1 MRFQKGAILTGA
13 IVLVLLTANLFDAN
27 TTARQYSKSYP
38 PVVCPPNPAGVTT
51 ATSVASKKTPF
62 YRIGNKSTKLVDIK
76 TLRYSS
82 VSDPILLQT
91 EGLTPVSFQSR
102 KGVWAGSVLCT
113 APATSQWFVGGTSD
127 VSSKGV
133 INLVNSGLSVS
144 IVDVF
149 TWSEN
154 GEQAVKTVSLKANSS
169 AVVKLDSL
177 APGDSNIVIKVVTRS
192 GRVNSYLVDE
202 RVKGLQK
209 LGGDSVNSISS
220 PSRKFVITGIPQQ
233 LVNKKSPTHYLRLF
247 VPGVADAN
255 FSLELLSSDGRFIPT
270 GFNERKLV
278 SGKVVELKLKPK
290 VAKGAFAI
298 KLTSDQPI
306 VAAIRSRA
314 ISNGNSDFVW
324 STPSPAL
331 IPMQIAIGGLL
342 PKIIFA
348 GNTIAVDLR
357 VQYSNGKVKEKSIT
371 GSDLVS
377 WQVPNNAIAIT
388 ILRAGVDN
396 YAGALI
402 AAKSGY
408 AFFPIATGAELT
420 KVAIPSSNIRVLN
433 P

>member
-1 MRFQKGAILTGA
+1 MRFKKGAILA
-13 IVLVLLTANLFDAN
+13 AVVAVVLLATNLFDAN
-27 TTARQYSKSYP
+27 TSSRQYSKSFP
-38 PVVCPPNPAGVTT
+38 AVVCPPNPAGVTT
-51 ATSVASKKTPF
+51 VTSVSSKETPF
-62 YRIGNKSTKLVDIK
+62 YRVGNKSTKLVNIK

-113 APATSQWFVGGTSD
+113 APVTSQWFVGGTSD

-133 INLVNSGLSVS
+133 VYIVNSGLSIS

-154 GEQAVKTVSLKANSS
+154 GEQAVKTLSLKANSS
-169 AVVKLDSL
+169 TAVKLDSL
-177 APGDSNIVIKVVTRS
+177 APGDSNIVVKVVARS
-192 GRVNSYLVDE
+192 GRVNSYLIDE
-202 RVKGLQK
+202 RVKGLQR
-209 LGGDSVNSISS
+209 LGGDSVNSI
-220 PSRKFVITGIPQQ
+220 PGPARKFVITGIPQQ
-233 LVNKKSPTHYLRLF
+233 LVNKKAPTHYLRLF

-255 FSLELLSSDGRFIPT
+255 FTLELLSSNGRFIPT

-278 SGKVVELKLKPK
+278 SGKVVELKLKPE

-298 KLTSDQPI
+298 KLTSDQPLL
-306 VAAIRSRA
+306 AAIRSRA
-314 ISNGNSDFVW
+314 NSNGNSDFVW

-331 IPMQIAIGGLL
+331 APLQIAIGGIS
-342 PKIIFA
+342 PKVIFA
-348 GNTIAVDLR
+348 GDAIAINLSVTFA
-357 VQYSNGKVKEKSIT
+357 NGKIKEQSIT
-371 GSDLVS
+371 GSDLVT

-388 ILRAGVDN
+388 VLSAGIDN

-408 AFFPIATGAELT
+408 AFFPIASGAELT

>member
-1 MRFQKGAILTGA
+1 VKFKKGAILAAVIT
-13 IVLVLLTANLFDAN
+13 VVLLATNLFDAN
-27 TTARQYSKSYP
+27 TSSRQYSKSFP
-38 PVVCPPNPAGVTT
+38 AVVCPPNPAGVTT
-51 ATSVASKKTPF
+51 VTSVSSKKTPF
-62 YRIGNKSTKLVDIK
+62 YRIGNKSTKLVNIK
-76 TLRYSS
+76 KLRYSS

-113 APATSQWFVGGTSD
+113 APVTSQWFVGGTSD

-133 INLVNSGLSVS
+133 VYIVNSGLSIS

-154 GEQAVKTVSLKANSS
+154 GEQAVRTLSLKANSS
-169 AVVKLDSL
+169 TAVKLDSL
-177 APGDSNIVIKVVTRS
+177 APGDSNIVVKVVARS
-192 GRVNSYLVDE
+192 GRVNSYLIDE

-209 LGGDSVNSISS
+209 LGGDSVNSISA
-220 PSRKFVITGIPQQ
+220 PARKFMITGIPQQ
-233 LVNKKSPTHYLRLF
+233 LVKKKAPNHYLRLF

-255 FSLELLSSDGRFIPT
+255 FTLELLSSNGRFIPT

-278 SGKVVELKLKPK
+278 SGKVVELKLKPE

-298 KLTSDQPI
+298 KLTSDQPLL
-306 VAAIRSRA
+306 AAIRSRA
-314 ISNGNSDFVW
+314 NSNGNSDFVW
-324 STPSPAL
+324 TSPSPAL
-331 IPMQIAIGGLL
+331 APLQIAIGGIS

-348 GNTIAVDLR
+348 GDSIAINLR
-357 VQYSNGKVKEKSIT
+357 IEFSTGKVKEESIT
-371 GSDLVS
+371 GADLIS
-377 WQVPNNAIAIT
+377 WQVPNKAIAIT
-388 ILRAGVDN
+388 VLSAGTDN
-396 YAGALI
+396 YAGALV

-408 AFFPIATGAELT
+408 AFFPIASGAELT

>member
-13 IVLVLLTANLFDAN
+13 IILVLLTANLFDAN
-27 TTARQYSKSYP
+27 TTSRQYSKSYP

-76 TLRYSS
+76 ALRYSS

-255 FSLELLSSDGRFIPT
+255 FSLELLSSDGRFIPN

-314 ISNGNSDFVW
+314 ISNGNSDFIW

>member
-1 MRFQKGAILTGA
+1 VKFKKGAILAAVIT
-13 IVLVLLTANLFDAN
+13 VVLLATNLFDAN
-27 TTARQYSKSYP
+27 TSSRRYSKSFP
-38 PVVCPPNPAGVTT
+38 AVVCPPNPAGVTT
-51 ATSVASKKTPF
+51 VTSVSSKKTPF
-62 YRIGNKSTKLVDIK
+62 YRIGNKSTKLVNIK

-113 APATSQWFVGGTSD
+113 APVTSQWFVGGTSD

-133 INLVNSGLSVS
+133 VYIVNSGLSIS

-154 GEQAVKTVSLKANSS
+154 GEQAVRTLSLKANSS
-169 AVVKLDSL
+169 TAVKLDSL
-177 APGDSNIVIKVVTRS
+177 APGDSNIVVKVVARS
-192 GRVNSYLVDE
+192 GRVNSYLIDE

-209 LGGDSVNSISS
+209 LGGDSVNSISA
-220 PSRKFVITGIPQQ
+220 PARKFMITGIPQQ
-233 LVNKKSPTHYLRLF
+233 LVKKKAPNHYLRLF

-255 FSLELLSSDGRFIPT
+255 FTLELLSSNGRFIPT

-278 SGKVVELKLKPK
+278 SGKVVELKLKPE

-298 KLTSDQPI
+298 KLTSDQPLL
-306 VAAIRSRA
+306 AAIRSRTN
-314 ISNGNSDFVW
+314 SNGNSDFVW
-324 STPSPAL
+324 TSPSPAL
-331 IPMQIAIGGLL
+331 APLQIAIGGIS

-348 GNTIAVDLR
+348 GDSIAINLR
-357 VQYSNGKVKEKSIT
+357 IEFSTGKVKEESIT
-371 GSDLVS
+371 GADLIS
-377 WQVPNNAIAIT
+377 WQVPNKAIAIT
-388 ILRAGVDN
+388 VLSAGTDN
-396 YAGALI
+396 YAGALV

-408 AFFPIATGAELT
+408 AFFPIASGAELT

>member
-1 MRFQKGAILTGA
+1 MKFKKVGILAAVIALT
-13 IVLVLLTANLFDAN
+13 LLATNLFDAN
-27 TTARQYSKSYP
+27 TSARRFSKSFP
-38 PVVCPPNPAGVTT
+38 AVVCPPNPAGVIT
-51 ATSVASKKTPF
+51 ATSVSSKKTPF
-62 YRIGNKSTKLVDIK
+62 YRIGNKSTKLINIK

-91 EGLTPVSFQSR
+91 EGITPVSFQSR
-102 KGVWAGSVLCT
+102 KGVWAGSVICT
-113 APATSQWFVGGTSD
+113 APVTSQWFVGGTSD

-133 INLVNSGLSVS
+133 IYLVNSGLSVS
-144 IVDVF
+144 IADIF

-154 GEQAVKTVSLKANSS
+154 GEQAVKTITLRANST
-169 AVVKLDSL
+169 ATVKLDSL
-177 APGDSNIVIKVVTRS
+177 APGDSDIVVKVVARS
-192 GRVNSYLVDE
+192 GRVNSFLIDE
-202 RVKGLQK
+202 RVTGLQR
-209 LGGDSVNSISS
+209 LGGDSVNAISA

-233 LVNKKSPTHYLRLF
+233 LVKKKAPSHYLRLF

-255 FSLELLSSDGRFIPT
+255 FTLELLSSNGRFIPT
-270 GFNERKLV
+270 GFNERKLT
-278 SGKVVELKLKPK
+278 SGKVVEIKLKPE

-298 KLTSDQPI
+298 KLTSDQPL

-314 ISNGNSDFVW
+314 TSNGNSDFVW

-331 IPMQIAIGGLL
+331 APLQIAIGGIL

-348 GNTIAVDLR
+348 GDSIAVDLKIEF
-357 VQYSNGKVKEKSIT
+357 SNGKVKEQSIT

-388 ILRAGVDN
+388 VIRAGVDN
-396 YAGALI
+396 YAGALV
-402 AAKSGY
+402 AARSGY

>member
-27 TTARQYSKSYP
+27 TTSRQYSKSYP

-76 TLRYSS
+76 ALRYSS

-177 APGDSNIVIKVVTRS
+177 APGDSDIVVQVVSRS

-255 FSLELLSSDGRFIPT
+255 FSLELLSSDGRFIPN

-314 ISNGNSDFVW
+314 ISNGNSDFIW

>member
-1 MRFQKGAILTGA
+1 VKFKKGAILAAVIT
-13 IVLVLLTANLFDAN
+13 VVLLATNLFDAN
-27 TTARQYSKSYP
+27 TSSRRYSKSFP
-38 PVVCPPNPAGVTT
+38 AVVCPPNPAGVTT
-51 ATSVASKKTPF
+51 VTSVSSKKTPF
-62 YRIGNKSTKLVDIK
+62 YRIGNKGTKLVNIK

-113 APATSQWFVGGTSD
+113 APVTSQWFVGGTSD

-133 INLVNSGLSVS
+133 VYIVNSGLSIS

-154 GEQAVKTVSLKANSS
+154 GEQAVRTLSLKANSS
-169 AVVKLDSL
+169 TAVKLDSL
-177 APGDSNIVIKVVTRS
+177 APGDSNIVVKVVARS
-192 GRVNSYLVDE
+192 GRVNSYLIDE

-209 LGGDSVNSISS
+209 LGGDSVNSISA
-220 PSRKFVITGIPQQ
+220 PARKFMITGIPQQ
-233 LVNKKSPTHYLRLF
+233 LVKKKAPNHYLRLF

-255 FSLELLSSDGRFIPT
+255 FTLELLSSNGRFIPT

-278 SGKVVELKLKPK
+278 SGKVVELKLKPE

-298 KLTSDQPI
+298 KLTSDQPLL
-306 VAAIRSRA
+306 AAIRSRA
-314 ISNGNSDFVW
+314 NSNGNSDFVW
-324 STPSPAL
+324 TSPSPAL
-331 IPMQIAIGGLL
+331 APLQIAIGGIS

-348 GNTIAVDLR
+348 GDSIAINLR
-357 VQYSNGKVKEKSIT
+357 IEFSTGKVKEESIT
-371 GSDLVS
+371 GADLIS
-377 WQVPNNAIAIT
+377 WQVPNKAIAIT
-388 ILRAGVDN
+388 VLSAGTDN
-396 YAGALI
+396 YAGALV

-408 AFFPIATGAELT
+408 AFFPIASGAELT

>member
-13 IVLVLLTANLFDAN
+13 IILVLLTANLFDAN
-27 TTARQYSKSYP
+27 TTSRQYSKSYP

-348 GNTIAVDLR
+348 GNTIAVELR

>member
-1 MRFQKGAILTGA
+1 MKFRKFGLLVFLIAIS
-13 IVLVLLTANLFDAN
+13 LLATNMFDAN
-27 TTARQYSKSYP
+27 TNARQFSKSFP
-38 PVVCPPNPAGVTT
+38 AVVCPPNPAGVIT
-51 ATSVASKKTPF
+51 ATSVSSKKTPY
-62 YRIGNKSTKLVDIK
+62 YRIGNKSTKLASIK

-82 VSDPILLQT
+82 VSDPILLQS
-91 EGLTPVSFQSR
+91 EGSTPVSFQSR
-102 KGVWAGSVLCT
+102 TGVWAGSVLCT
-113 APATSQWFVGGTSD
+113 APVTSQWFVGGTSD

-133 INLVNSGLSVS
+133 IYIVNSGLSVS

-154 GEQAVKTVSLKANSS
+154 GEQAVKTISLKANST
-169 AVVKLDSL
+169 AAVKLDSL
-177 APGDSNIVIKVVTRS
+177 SPGDSDIVIKVVARS
-192 GRVNSYLVDE
+192 GRVSSFLIDE

-220 PSRKFVITGIPQQ
+220 PAKKFVISGIPQQ
-233 LVNKKSPTHYLRLF
+233 LVKKKSPTHYLRLF

-255 FSLELLSSDGRFIPT
+255 FTLELISSNGRFIPV

-278 SGKVVELKLKPK
+278 SGKVVEFKLKPE

-298 KLTSDQPI
+298 KLTSDQPL

-314 ISNGNSDFVW
+314 TSNSNSDFVW

-331 IPMQIAIGGLL
+331 APMQIAIGGML

-348 GNTIAVDLR
+348 GDSIAVDLR
-357 VQYSNGKVKEKSIT
+357 IEFSKGKVKEQSIT

-377 WQVPNNAIAIT
+377 WQVPNNATAIT

-402 AAKSGY
+402 AARSGY
-408 AFFPIATGAELT
+408 AFFPIASGAELT

>member
-13 IVLVLLTANLFDAN
+13 IILVLLTANLFDAN

-51 ATSVASKKTPF
+51 ATSVSSKKTPF

-133 INLVNSGLSVS
+133 INLVNSGLSIS

-154 GEQAVKTVSLKANSS
+154 GEQAVKTVTLKANSS

-177 APGDSNIVIKVVTRS
+177 APGDLNIVIKVVTRS

>member
-1 MRFQKGAILTGA
+1 MKFKKGAILA
-13 IVLVLLTANLFDAN
+13 AVIVVVLLATNLFEAN
-27 TTARQYSKSYP
+27 TNSRKYSKSFP
-38 PVVCPPNPAGVTT
+38 AVVCPPNPAGVTT
-51 ATSVASKKTPF
+51 VTSVSSKEIPF
-62 YRIGNKSTKLVDIK
+62 YRIGNRSTKFADIK

-113 APATSQWFVGGTSD
+113 APVTSQWFVGGTSD

-133 INLVNSGLSVS
+133 VYIVNSGLSVS

-154 GEQAVKTVSLKANSS
+154 GEQSVRTLTLKANSS
-169 AVVKLDSL
+169 VAVKLDSL
-177 APGDSNIVIKVVTRS
+177 APGDSEIVVKVVARS
-192 GRVNSYLVDE
+192 GRVNSFLIDE

-209 LGGDSVNSISS
+209 LGGDSVNSV
-220 PSRKFVITGIPQQ
+220 PGPARKFVITGIPQQ
-233 LVNKKSPTHYLRLF
+233 LVKKKAPTHYLRLF
-247 VPGVADAN
+247 VPGIADAN
-255 FSLELLSSDGRFIPT
+255 FTLELLSSDGRFIPT

-278 SGKVVELKLKPK
+278 SGKVVELKLKPE

-298 KLTSDQPI
+298 KLTSDQPLL
-306 VAAIRSRA
+306 AAIRSRA
-314 ISNGNSDFVW
+314 NSNGNSDFVW
-324 STPSPAL
+324 TTPSPAL
-331 IPMQIAIGGLL
+331 APLQIAVGGIS
-342 PKIIFA
+342 PRIIFA
-348 GNTIAVDLR
+348 GDAIAIDLR
-357 VQYSNGKVKEKSIT
+357 VSFANGKIKEESIT
-371 GSDLVS
+371 GSDLVT
-377 WQVPNNAIAIT
+377 WQVPDKAIAIT
-388 ILRAGVDN
+388 VLNAGIDN

-408 AFFPIATGAELT
+408 AFFPIASGAELT

>member
-1 MRFQKGAILTGA
+1 MKFQKGALLVGA
-13 IVLVLLTANLFDAN
+13 IALVLLATNLFDAN
-27 TTARQYSKSYP
+27 TSARQFSKSYP
-38 PVVCPPNPAGVTT
+38 AVVCPPNPAGVATT
-51 ATSVASKKTPF
+51 TSVASKKTPF
-62 YRIGNKSTKLVDIK
+62 YQIGNKSTKLVNIK

-102 KGVWAGSVLCT
+102 TGVWAGSVICT

-133 INLVNSGLSVS
+133 VYLVNSGLSVS
-144 IVDVF
+144 IVDIF

-154 GEQAVKTVSLKANSS
+154 GEQAVKTISLKANSN
-169 AVVKLDSL
+169 AAVKLDSL
-177 APGDSNIVIKVVTRS
+177 APGDSNIVVKVVSRS
-192 GRVNSYLVDE
+192 GRVNSYLLDE

-209 LGGDSVNSISS
+209 LGGDSVNAISA
-220 PSRKFVITGIPQQ
+220 PSKKFVITGIPQQ
-233 LVNKKSPTHYLRLF
+233 LVKKKAPTHYLRIF
-247 VPGVADAN
+247 VPGIADAN
-255 FSLELLSSDGRFIPT
+255 FSLELISNNGRFIPT
-270 GFNERKLV
+270 GYNERKLA
-278 SGKVVELKLKPK
+278 SGKVVEFKLKPE
-290 VAKGAFAI
+290 VSKGAFAI

-314 ISNGNSDFVW
+314 TSNGNSDFVW

-331 IPMQIAIGGLL
+331 APMQIAIGGLL
-342 PKIIFA
+342 PKIVFA
-348 GNTIAVDLR
+348 GDVIAVDLR
-357 VQYSNGKVKEKSIT
+357 VAYLNGKVKEQAIT

-388 ILRAGVDN
+388 ILRAGADN

-408 AFFPIATGAELT
+408 AFFPIASGAELT

>member
-1 MRFQKGAILTGA
+1 VKFKKGAILA
-13 IVLVLLTANLFDAN
+13 AVIVVVLLATNLFEAN
-27 TTARQYSKSYP
+27 TNSRKYSKSFP
-38 PVVCPPNPAGVTT
+38 AVVCPPNPAGVTT
-51 ATSVASKKTPF
+51 VTSVSSKEIPF
-62 YRIGNKSTKLVDIK
+62 YRIGNKSTKFADIK

-113 APATSQWFVGGTSD
+113 APVTSQWFVGGTSD

-133 INLVNSGLSVS
+133 VYIVNSGLSVS

-154 GEQAVKTVSLKANSS
+154 GEQSVRTLTLKANSS
-169 AVVKLDSL
+169 AAVKLDSL
-177 APGDSNIVIKVVTRS
+177 APGDSEIVVKVVARS

-209 LGGDSVNSISS
+209 LGGDSVNSI
-220 PSRKFVITGIPQQ
+220 PGPARKFVITGIPQQ
-233 LVNKKSPTHYLRLF
+233 LVKKKAPTHYLRLF

-255 FSLELLSSDGRFIPT
+255 FTLELLSSDGRFIPT

-278 SGKVVELKLKPK
+278 SGKVVELKLKPE

-298 KLTSDQPI
+298 KLTSDQPLL
-306 VAAIRSRA
+306 AAIRSRA
-314 ISNGNSDFVW
+314 NSNGNSDFVW

-331 IPMQIAIGGLL
+331 APLKIAVGGIS
-342 PKIIFA
+342 PRIIFA
-348 GNTIAVDLR
+348 GDDIAIDVR
-357 VQYSNGKVKEKSIT
+357 VSFANGKIKEESIT
-371 GSDLVS
+371 GSDLVT
-377 WQVPNNAIAIT
+377 WQVPDKAIAIT
-388 ILRAGVDN
+388 VLNSGIDN

-408 AFFPIATGAELT
+408 AFFPIASGAELT

>member
-1 MRFQKGAILTGA
+1 MKFKKGAILVGVIA
-13 IVLVLLTANLFDAN
+13 IVLLATNLFDAN
-27 TTARQYSKSYP
+27 TIARQYSKSYP

-62 YRIGNKSTKLVDIK
+62 YLVGNKITKLVDIK

-82 VSDPILLQT
+82 TSDPILLQT

-102 KGVWAGSVLCT
+102 TGVWAGSVLCT
-113 APATSQWFVGGTSD
+113 APASSQWFVGGTSD

-133 INLVNSGLSVS
+133 IYLVNSGLSLS

-154 GEQAVKTVSLKANSS
+154 GEQAVKTLSLKANSRA
-169 AVVKLDSL
+169 AVRLDSL
-177 APGDSNIVIKVVTRS
+177 APGDSDIVVQVVSRS

-209 LGGDSVNSISS
+209 LGGDSVNSTAS
-220 PSRKFVITGIPQQ
+220 PLRKFVITGIPQQ
-233 LVNKKSPTHYLRLF
+233 LVNKKPPTHYLRIF

-270 GFNERKLV
+270 GFNERRLE
-278 SGKVVELKLKPK
+278 SGKVVELELKPK
-290 VAKGAFAI
+290 VANGAFAI

-306 VAAIRSRA
+306 VAAVRSRA
-314 ISNGNSDFVW
+314 TSNGNSDFVW

-331 IPMQIAIGGLL
+331 VPMQIAIGGLL

-348 GNTIAVDLR
+348 GDTIAVDLR
-357 VQYSNGKVKEKSIT
+357 VQYSNGKVKDKSIT
-371 GSDLVS
+371 GSDLVI
-377 WQVPNNAIAIT
+377 WQVPNKAIAIT
-388 ILRAGVDN
+388 VLRAGVDN

-408 AFFPIATGAELT
+408 AFFPIAKGAELT

>member
-1 MRFQKGAILTGA
+1 MKFQKGALLVGA
-13 IVLVLLTANLFDAN
+13 IALVLLATNLFDAN
-27 TTARQYSKSYP
+27 TSARQFSKSYP
-38 PVVCPPNPAGVTT
+38 AVVCPPNPAGVATT
-51 ATSVASKKTPF
+51 TSVASKKTPF
-62 YRIGNKSTKLVDIK
+62 YQIGNKSTKLVNIK

-102 KGVWAGSVLCT
+102 TGVWAGSVLCT

-133 INLVNSGLSVS
+133 VYLVNSGLSVS
-144 IVDVF
+144 IVDIF

-154 GEQAVKTVSLKANSS
+154 GEQAVKTISLKANSS
-169 AVVKLDSL
+169 AGVKLDSL
-177 APGDSNIVIKVVTRS
+177 APGDSNIVVKVVSRS
-192 GRVNSYLVDE
+192 GRVNSYLLDE

-209 LGGDSVNSISS
+209 LGGDTVNAISA
-220 PSRKFVITGIPQQ
+220 PSKKFVITGIPQQ
-233 LVNKKSPTHYLRLF
+233 LVKKKAPTHYLRIF
-247 VPGVADAN
+247 VPGIADAN
-255 FSLELLSSDGRFIPT
+255 FSLELISNNGRFIPT
-270 GFNERKLV
+270 GYNERKLA
-278 SGKVVELKLKPK
+278 SGKVVEFKLKPE

-306 VAAIRSRA
+306 LAAIRSRA
-314 ISNGNSDFVW
+314 TSNGNSDFVW

-331 IPMQIAIGGLL
+331 APMQIAIGGLL
-342 PKIIFA
+342 PKIVFA
-348 GNTIAVDLR
+348 GDVIAVDLR
-357 VQYSNGKVKEKSIT
+357 VAYSNGKVKEQAIT

-388 ILRAGVDN
+388 ILRAGADN

-408 AFFPIATGAELT
+408 AFFPIASGAELT

>member
-1 MRFQKGAILTGA
+1 MKFKKGAILAAVIT
-13 IVLVLLTANLFDAN
+13 VVLLATNLFDAN
-27 TTARQYSKSYP
+27 TSSRQFSKSFP
-38 PVVCPPNPAGVTT
+38 AVVCPPNPAGVTT
-51 ATSVASKKTPF
+51 VTSVSSKKTPF
-62 YRIGNKSTKLVDIK
+62 YRIGNKSTKLVNIK

-113 APATSQWFVGGTSD
+113 APVTSQWFVGGTSD

-133 INLVNSGLSVS
+133 VYIVNSGLSIS

-154 GEQAVKTVSLKANSS
+154 GEQAVRTLSLKANSS
-169 AVVKLDSL
+169 TAVKLDSL
-177 APGDSNIVIKVVTRS
+177 APGDSNIVVKVVARS

-209 LGGDSVNSISS
+209 LGGDSVNSISA
-220 PSRKFVITGIPQQ
+220 PARKFVITGIPQQ
-233 LVNKKSPTHYLRLF
+233 LVNKKAPTHYLRLF

-255 FSLELLSSDGRFIPT
+255 FTLELLSSNGRFIPT

-278 SGKVVELKLKPK
+278 SGKVVELKLKPE

-298 KLTSDQPI
+298 KLTSDQPLL
-306 VAAIRSRA
+306 AAIRSRA
-314 ISNGNSDFVW
+314 NSNGNSDFVW
-324 STPSPAL
+324 SSPSPAL
-331 IPMQIAIGGLL
+331 APLQIAIGGIS

-348 GNTIAVDLR
+348 GDSIAINLR
-357 VQYSNGKVKEKSIT
+357 IEFSTGKVKEESIT
-371 GSDLVS
+371 GADLIS
-377 WQVPNNAIAIT
+377 WQVPNKAIAIT
-388 ILRAGVDN
+388 VLSAGTDN
-396 YAGALI
+396 YAGALV

-408 AFFPIATGAELT
+408 AFFPIASGAELT

>member
-1 MRFQKGAILTGA
+1 MRFKKGAILA
-13 IVLVLLTANLFDAN
+13 AVVAVVLLATNLFDAN
-27 TTARQYSKSYP
+27 TSSRQYSKSFP
-38 PVVCPPNPAGVTT
+38 AVVCPPNPAGVTT
-51 ATSVASKKTPF
+51 VTSVSSKETPF
-62 YRIGNKSTKLVDIK
+62 YRIGNKSTKLVNIK

-113 APATSQWFVGGTSD
+113 APVTSQWFVGGTSD

-133 INLVNSGLSVS
+133 VYIVNSGLSIS

-154 GEQAVKTVSLKANSS
+154 GEQAVRTLSLKANSS
-169 AVVKLDSL
+169 TAVKLDSL
-177 APGDSNIVIKVVTRS
+177 APGDSNIVVKVVARS

-202 RVKGLQK
+202 RVKGLQR
-209 LGGDSVNSISS
+209 LGGDSVNSI
-220 PSRKFVITGIPQQ
+220 PGPARKFVITGIPQQ
-233 LVNKKSPTHYLRLF
+233 LVNKKAPTHYLRLL

-255 FSLELLSSDGRFIPT
+255 FTLELLSSNGRFIPT

-278 SGKVVELKLKPK
+278 SGKVVELKLKPE

-298 KLTSDQPI
+298 KLTSDQPLL
-306 VAAIRSRA
+306 AAIRSRA
-314 ISNGNSDFVW
+314 NSNGNSDFVW

-331 IPMQIAIGGLL
+331 APLQIAIGGIS
-342 PKIIFA
+342 PKVIFA
-348 GNTIAVDLR
+348 GDAIAINLSVTFA
-357 VQYSNGKVKEKSIT
+357 NGKIKEQSIT
-371 GSDLVS
+371 GSDLVT

-388 ILRAGVDN
+388 VLSAGIDN

>member
-1 MRFQKGAILTGA
+1 VKFKKGAILA
-13 IVLVLLTANLFDAN
+13 AVIVVVLLATNLFEAN
-27 TTARQYSKSYP
+27 TNSRKYSKSFP
-38 PVVCPPNPAGVTT
+38 AVVCPPNPAGVTT
-51 ATSVASKKTPF
+51 VTSVSSKEIPF
-62 YRIGNKSTKLVDIK
+62 YRIGNKSTKFADIK

-113 APATSQWFVGGTSD
+113 APVTSQWFVGGTSD

-133 INLVNSGLSVS
+133 VYIVNSGLSVS

-154 GEQAVKTVSLKANSS
+154 GEQSVRTLTLKANSS
-169 AVVKLDSL
+169 AAVKLDSL
-177 APGDSNIVIKVVTRS
+177 APGDSEIVVKVVARS
-192 GRVNSYLVDE
+192 GRVNSFLIDE

-209 LGGDSVNSISS
+209 LGGDSVNSI
-220 PSRKFVITGIPQQ
+220 PGPARKFVITGIPQQ
-233 LVNKKSPTHYLRLF
+233 LVKKKAPTHYLRLF
-247 VPGVADAN
+247 VPGIADAN
-255 FSLELLSSDGRFIPT
+255 FTLELLSSDGRFIPT

-278 SGKVVELKLKPK
+278 SGKVVELKLKPE

-298 KLTSDQPI
+298 KLTSDQPLL
-306 VAAIRSRA
+306 AAIRSRA
-314 ISNGNSDFVW
+314 NSNGNSDFVW
-324 STPSPAL
+324 TTPSPAL
-331 IPMQIAIGGLL
+331 APLQIAVGGIS
-342 PKIIFA
+342 PRIIFA
-348 GNTIAVDLR
+348 GDAIAVNLR
-357 VQYSNGKVKEKSIT
+357 ITFANGKIKEQSIT
-371 GSDLVS
+371 GADLVS

-388 ILRAGVDN
+388 VLSAGIDN
-396 YAGALI
+396 YAGAVI

-408 AFFPIATGAELT
+408 AFFPIASGAELT

>member
-1 MRFQKGAILTGA
+1 VKFKKGAILA
-13 IVLVLLTANLFDAN
+13 AVIVVVLLATNLFEAN
-27 TTARQYSKSYP
+27 TNSRKYSKSFP
-38 PVVCPPNPAGVTT
+38 AVVCPPNPAGVTT
-51 ATSVASKKTPF
+51 VTSVSSKEIPF
-62 YRIGNKSTKLVDIK
+62 YRIGNKSTKFADIK

-113 APATSQWFVGGTSD
+113 APVTSQWFVGGTSD

-133 INLVNSGLSVS
+133 VYIVNSGLSVS

-154 GEQAVKTVSLKANSS
+154 GEQSVRTLTLKANSS
-169 AVVKLDSL
+169 AAVKLDSL
-177 APGDSNIVIKVVTRS
+177 APGDSEIVVKVVSRS
-192 GRVNSYLVDE
+192 GRVNSFLIDE

-209 LGGDSVNSISS
+209 LGGDSVNSI
-220 PSRKFVITGIPQQ
+220 PGPARKFVITGIPQQ
-233 LVNKKSPTHYLRLF
+233 LVKKKAPTHYLRLF
-247 VPGVADAN
+247 VPGIADAN
-255 FSLELLSSDGRFIPT
+255 FTLELLSSDGRFIPT

-278 SGKVVELKLKPK
+278 SGKVVELKLKPE

-298 KLTSDQPI
+298 KLTSDQPLL
-306 VAAIRSRA
+306 AAIRSRA
-314 ISNGNSDFVW
+314 NSNGNSDFVW
-324 STPSPAL
+324 TTPSPAL
-331 IPMQIAIGGLL
+331 APLQIAVGGIS
-342 PKIIFA
+342 PRIIFA
-348 GNTIAVDLR
+348 GDAIAIDVR
-357 VQYSNGKVKEKSIT
+357 VSFANGKIKEESIT
-371 GSDLVS
+371 GSDLVT
-377 WQVPNNAIAIT
+377 WQVPDKAIAIT
-388 ILRAGVDN
+388 VLNAGIDN

-408 AFFPIATGAELT
+408 AFFPIASGAELT

>member
-1 MRFQKGAILTGA
+1 MKFQKGGSLAGVIA
-13 IVLVLLTANLFDAN
+13 IVLLATNMFDAN
-27 TTARQYSKSYP
+27 TTSRQYSKSYP
-38 PVVCPPNPAGVTT
+38 AVVCPPNPAGVTT

-62 YRIGNKSTKLVDIK
+62 YRVGNKSTKLVGIK

-113 APATSQWFVGGTSD
+113 SPASSQWFVGGTSD

-133 INLVNSGLSVS
+133 IYLVNSGLSVS

-154 GEQAVKTVSLKANSS
+154 GEQAVKTASIKANSRA
-169 AVVKLDSL
+169 AVRLDSL
-177 APGDSNIVIKVVTRS
+177 APGDSNIVVQVVARS
-192 GRVNSYLVDE
+192 GRINSYLVDE
-202 RVKGLQK
+202 RIKGLQK
-209 LGGDSVNSISS
+209 LGGDSVNSVAS
-220 PSRKFVITGIPQQ
+220 PSREFVITGIPQQ
-233 LVNKKSPTHYLRLF
+233 LVNKKPPTHYLRIF
-247 VPGVADAN
+247 VPGIADAN

-270 GFNERKLV
+270 GFNERRLE
-278 SGKVVELKLKPK
+278 SGKVIELPLKPK

-298 KLTSDQPI
+298 KLTSDQPV
-306 VAAIRSRA
+306 VAAVRSRA

-348 GNTIAVDLR
+348 GDAIAVDLR
-357 VQYSNGKVKEKSIT
+357 VKYSNGKVKEQSIT

-377 WQVPNNAIAIT
+377 WQVPNKAIAIT
-388 ILRAGVDN
+388 VLRAGVDN
-396 YAGALI
+396 FAGALI

>member
-1 MRFQKGAILTGA
+1 MRFKKGAILA
-13 IVLVLLTANLFDAN
+13 AVVAVVLLATNLFEAN
-27 TTARQYSKSYP
+27 TSSRQYSKSFP
-38 PVVCPPNPAGVTT
+38 AVVCPPNPAGVTT
-51 ATSVASKKTPF
+51 VTSVSSKETPF
-62 YRIGNKSTKLVDIK
+62 YRIGNKSTKLVNIK

-113 APATSQWFVGGTSD
+113 APVTSQWFVGGTSD

-133 INLVNSGLSVS
+133 VYIVNSGLSIS
-144 IVDVF
+144 IVDIF

-154 GEQAVKTVSLKANSS
+154 GEQAVRTLSLKANSS
-169 AVVKLDSL
+169 TAVKLDSL
-177 APGDSNIVIKVVTRS
+177 APGDSNIVVKVVARS

-202 RVKGLQK
+202 RVKGLQR
-209 LGGDSVNSISS
+209 LGGDSVNSI
-220 PSRKFVITGIPQQ
+220 PGPARKFVITGIAQQ
-233 LVNKKSPTHYLRLF
+233 LVNQKAPTHYLRLF

-255 FSLELLSSDGRFIPT
+255 FTLELLSSNGRFIPT

-278 SGKVVELKLKPK
+278 SGKVVELKLKPE

-298 KLTSDQPI
+298 KLTSDQPLL
-306 VAAIRSRA
+306 AAIRSRA
-314 ISNGNSDFVW
+314 NSNGNSDFVW

-331 IPMQIAIGGLL
+331 APLQIAIGGIS
-342 PKIIFA
+342 PKVIFA
-348 GNTIAVDLR
+348 GDAIAINLSVTFA
-357 VQYSNGKVKEKSIT
+357 NGKIKEQSIT
-371 GSDLVS
+371 GSDLVT
-377 WQVPNNAIAIT
+377 WKVPNNAIAIT
-388 ILRAGVDN
+388 VLSAGIDN

-408 AFFPIATGAELT
+408 AFFPIASGAELT

>member
-1 MRFQKGAILTGA
+1 MKFQKGALLVGA
-13 IVLVLLTANLFDAN
+13 IALVLLATNLFDAN
-27 TTARQYSKSYP
+27 TSARQFSKSYP
-38 PVVCPPNPAGVTT
+38 AVVCPPNPAGVATT
-51 ATSVASKKTPF
+51 TSVASKKTPF
-62 YRIGNKSTKLVDIK
+62 YQIGNKSTKLVNIK

-102 KGVWAGSVLCT
+102 TGVWAGSVLCT

-133 INLVNSGLSVS
+133 VYLVNSGLSVS
-144 IVDVF
+144 IVDIF

-154 GEQAVKTVSLKANSS
+154 GEQAVKTISLKANSN
-169 AVVKLDSL
+169 AAVKLDSL
-177 APGDSNIVIKVVTRS
+177 APGDSNIVVKVVSRS
-192 GRVNSYLVDE
+192 GRVNSYLLDE

-209 LGGDSVNSISS
+209 LGGDSVNAISA
-220 PSRKFVITGIPQQ
+220 PSKKFVITGIPQQ
-233 LVNKKSPTHYLRLF
+233 LVKKKSPTHYLRIF
-247 VPGVADAN
+247 VPGIADAN
-255 FSLELLSSDGRFIPT
+255 FSLELISNNGRFIPT
-270 GFNERKLV
+270 GYNERKLA
-278 SGKVVELKLKPK
+278 SGKVVEFKLKPD
-290 VAKGAFAI
+290 VSKGAFAI

-306 VAAIRSRA
+306 LAAIRSRA
-314 ISNGNSDFVW
+314 TSNGNSDFVW
-324 STPSPAL
+324 SAPSPAL
-331 IPMQIAIGGLL
+331 APMQIAIGGLL
-342 PKIIFA
+342 PKIVFA
-348 GNTIAVDLR
+348 GDVIAVDLR
-357 VQYSNGKVKEKSIT
+357 IAYSNGKVKEQAIT

-388 ILRAGVDN
+388 ILRAGADN

-408 AFFPIATGAELT
+408 AFFPIASGAELT

>member
-1 MRFQKGAILTGA
+1 MKFKKVGILAAVIALT
-13 IVLVLLTANLFDAN
+13 LLATNLFDAN
-27 TTARQYSKSYP
+27 TSARRFSKSFP
-38 PVVCPPNPAGVTT
+38 AVVCPPNPAGVIT
-51 ATSVASKKTPF
+51 ATSVSSKKTPF
-62 YRIGNKSTKLVDIK
+62 YRIGNKSTKLINIK

-91 EGLTPVSFQSR
+91 EGITPVSFQSR
-102 KGVWAGSVLCT
+102 KGVWAGSVICT
-113 APATSQWFVGGTSD
+113 APVTSQWFVGGTSD

-133 INLVNSGLSVS
+133 IYLVNSGLSVS
-144 IVDVF
+144 IADIF

-154 GEQAVKTVSLKANSS
+154 GEQAVKTITLRANST
-169 AVVKLDSL
+169 ATVKLDSL
-177 APGDSNIVIKVVTRS
+177 APGDSDIVVKVVARS
-192 GRVNSYLVDE
+192 GRVNSFLIDE

-209 LGGDSVNSISS
+209 LGGDSVNAISA

-233 LVNKKSPTHYLRLF
+233 LVKKKAPSHYLRLF

-255 FSLELLSSDGRFIPT
+255 FTLELLSSNGRFIPT

-278 SGKVVELKLKPK
+278 SGKVVEIKLKPE

-298 KLTSDQPI
+298 KLTSDQPL

-314 ISNGNSDFVW
+314 TSNGNSDFVW

-331 IPMQIAIGGLL
+331 APLQIAIGGIL

-348 GNTIAVDLR
+348 GDSIAVDLKIEF
-357 VQYSNGKVKEKSIT
+357 SNGKVKEQSIT

-388 ILRAGVDN
+388 VIRAGVDN
-396 YAGALI
+396 YAGALV
-402 AAKSGY
+402 AARSGY

>member
-1 MRFQKGAILTGA
+1 MKFKNGAILGVVIA
-13 IVLVLLTANLFDAN
+13 IVLLATNLFDAN
-27 TTARQYSKSYP
+27 SNARQYSKSFP
-38 PVVCPPNPAGVTT
+38 AVVCPPNPAGVTT
-51 ATSVASKKTPF
+51 TSSVSSKNTPY
-62 YRIGNKSTKLVDIK
+62 YRIGNKSTKLVNIK

-91 EGLTPVSFQSR
+91 EGVTPVSFQSR

-133 INLVNSGLSVS
+133 VYLVNSGLSVS
-144 IVDVF
+144 IADIF

-154 GEQAVKTVSLKANSS
+154 GEQAVKTISLKANSTV
-169 AVVKLDSL
+169 AVKLDSL
-177 APGDSNIVIKVVTRS
+177 APGDSNIVVKVVARS
-192 GRVNSYLVDE
+192 GRVNSFLVDE
-202 RVKGLQK
+202 RVEGLQK
-209 LGGDSVNSISS
+209 LGGDSVNAISA
-220 PSRKFVITGIPQQ
+220 PARKLVISGIPQQ
-233 LVNKKSPTHYLRLF
+233 LIKKKAPTHYLRLF

-255 FSLELLSSDGRFIPT
+255 FTLELLSSNGRFIPT

-278 SGKVVELKLKPK
+278 SGQVVEVKLKPE
-290 VAKGAFAI
+290 VTKGAFAI
-298 KLTSDQPI
+298 KLTSDQPL

-314 ISNGNSDFVW
+314 TSNGNSDFLW

-331 IPMQIAIGGLL
+331 APMQIAIGGIL

-348 GNTIAVDLR
+348 GDAIAIDLK
-357 VQYSNGKVKEKSIT
+357 VEFSNGKVKEQSIT

-377 WQVPNNAIAIT
+377 WQVPNDATSIT
-388 ILRAGVDN
+388 VLRAGVDN

-408 AFFPIATGAELT
+408 AFFPIASGAELT

>member
-1 MRFQKGAILTGA
+1 MKFKKGAILAAVIT
-13 IVLVLLTANLFDAN
+13 VVLLATNLFDAN
-27 TTARQYSKSYP
+27 TSSRRYSKSFP
-38 PVVCPPNPAGVTT
+38 AVVCPPNPAGVTT
-51 ATSVASKKTPF
+51 VTSVSSKKTPF
-62 YRIGNKSTKLVDIK
+62 YRIGNKSTKLVNIK

-113 APATSQWFVGGTSD
+113 APVTSQWFVGGTSD

-133 INLVNSGLSVS
+133 VYIVNSGLSIS

-154 GEQAVKTVSLKANSS
+154 GEQAVRTLSLKANSS
-169 AVVKLDSL
+169 TAVKLDSL
-177 APGDSNIVIKVVTRS
+177 APGDSNIVVKVVARS
-192 GRVNSYLVDE
+192 GRVNSYLIDE

-209 LGGDSVNSISS
+209 LGGDSVNSISA
-220 PSRKFVITGIPQQ
+220 PARKFMITGIPQQ
-233 LVNKKSPTHYLRLF
+233 LVKKKAPNHYLRLF

-255 FSLELLSSDGRFIPT
+255 FTLELLSSNGRFIPT

-278 SGKVVELKLKPK
+278 SGKVVELKLKPE

-298 KLTSDQPI
+298 KLTSDQPLL
-306 VAAIRSRA
+306 AAIRSRTN
-314 ISNGNSDFVW
+314 SNGNSDFVW
-324 STPSPAL
+324 TSPSPAL
-331 IPMQIAIGGLL
+331 APLQIAIGGIS

-348 GNTIAVDLR
+348 GDSIAINLR
-357 VQYSNGKVKEKSIT
+357 IEFSTGKVKEESIT
-371 GSDLVS
+371 GADLIS
-377 WQVPNNAIAIT
+377 WQVPNKAIAIT
-388 ILRAGVDN
+388 VLSAGTDN
-396 YAGALI
+396 YAGALV

-408 AFFPIATGAELT
+408 AFFPIASGAELT